1 MNLFVF
7 NNIYSTY
14 FTTIMG
20 ISQKQKDIFLR
31 KIAAL
36 QQRAKLNIQNNH
48 PILTVDTSII
58 SDESPQK
65 KYLPYHFYFLWKEF
79 FPKNSP
85 IIR

>member
-65 KYLPYHFYFLWKEF
+65 KYLPYHFYFL
-79 FPKNSP
+79 
-85 IIR
+85 

>member
-14 FTTIMG
+14 FTTIMD
-20 ISQKQKDIFLR
+20 ISQKEKDIFLR
-31 KIAAL
+31 KIVTL

-65 KYLPYHFYFLWKEF
+65 KYLPYHFYFL
-79 FPKNSP
+79 
-85 IIR
+85 

>member
-1 MNLFVF
+1 MMNLFVF

-36 QQRAKLNIQNNH
+36 Q
-48 PILTVDTSII
+48 
-58 SDESPQK
+58 
-65 KYLPYHFYFLWKEF
+65 
-79 FPKNSP
+79 
-85 IIR
+85 

>member
-65 KYLPYHFYFLWKEF
+65 EYLPYHFYFL
-79 FPKNSP
+79 
-85 IIR
+85 